1 MPGLSIALPVVIFA
15 VVALLAGI
23 LIYWV
28 PETLFAPMHQTIEEA
43 EAAEDDYGIPC
54 CGKRRRNQNDEETQ
68 AIKMED
74 MTT

>member
-1 MPGLSIALPVVIFA
+1 MVIFA

-23 LIYWV
+23 LIYWI

-43 EAAEDDYGIPC
+43 EVAEDDYGIPC
-54 CGKRRRNQNDEETQ
+54 CGRRGRKGNDEEIH
-68 AIKMED
+68 AMKMED